1 MATLFKDV
9 YILDG
14 SREKAA
20 LGHVLVSKGRI
31 VSVTEAGAEQS
42 ADLNLKAD
50 KIISGHK
57 RMAVLP
63 GFVNAHT
70 HAAMTLVRGL
80 GEEAPLI
87 EWLTEKVWPVEAKLT
102 AEHIYWGTLSAILE
116 MLATGTTCFADM
128 YFEMDR
134 VAEAA
139 LQTGI
144 RAALCRGMTADSND
158 KDKINKSLSENL
170 ELADKWHGREGL
182 ITVQLGPHAP
192 YTVPVEDMKKIAK
205 AAKEHGLGV
214 HLHYLETEFE
224 LNYIKNELK
233 TSPEDYLINTGLMDA
248 PHLVLAHAVYLEP
261 ELADKLKLS
270 NLTLVHNPCSN
281 LKLGSGVMKLSEWLD
296 KGAAVALGT
305 DGASSN
311 NRLDMWEEM
320 RTAALLHKGVNKD
333 PVCVSALDVLR
344 MATYDGARA
353 FGFAQKGLVRE
364 GWMADLVLV
373 DLDKPHYI
381 GANCENLAAYI
392 VYAGS
397 SADVIGTMVNGKW
410 LYRNGDFPTLD
421 KIEIMQRAMTA
432 REEITR

>member
-1 MATLFKDV
+1 
-9 YILDG
+9 
-14 SREKAA
+14 
-20 LGHVLVSKGRI
+20 
-31 VSVTEAGAEQS
+31 
-42 ADLNLKAD
+42 
-50 KIISGHK
+50 
-57 RMAVLP
+57 
-63 GFVNAHT
+63 
-70 HAAMTLVRGL
+70 
-80 GEEAPLI
+80 
-87 EWLTEKVWPVEAKLT
+87 
-102 AEHIYWGTLSAILE
+102 

-192 YTVPVEDMKKIAK
+192 YTVPVEDMKNIAK
-205 AAKEHGLGV
+205 AAKDHGLGV

-261 ELADKLKLS
+261 ELADKLKLA

-421 KIEIMQRAMTA
+421 KIEIMQRAMKA
-432 REEITR
+432 RDEITR